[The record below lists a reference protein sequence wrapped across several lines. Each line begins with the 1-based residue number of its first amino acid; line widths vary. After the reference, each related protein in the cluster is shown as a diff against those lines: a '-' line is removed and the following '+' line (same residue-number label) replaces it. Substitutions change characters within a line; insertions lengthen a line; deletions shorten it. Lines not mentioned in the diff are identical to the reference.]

1 MSQVLNVELSEEV
14 FAAIQRQAKSA
25 GISPAHWV
33 ADMLENQYRFS
44 SKVSE
49 ERQKARE
56 RFESHF
62 GEVDLGHPTGIDNEQ
77 IDEDLARAY
86 ADTHEAG

>member
-1 MSQVLNVELSEEV
+1 
-14 FAAIQRQAKSA
+14 
-25 GISPAHWV
+25 
-33 ADMLENQYRFS
+33 MLENQYRFS